1 MTLCQ
6 LGRACALLSGFVP
19 FLLSG
24 CSTQS
29 AQGPTSF
36 EIAHNSGRDTDFV
49 LVDLTPAVL
58 QQFAQFKQPSL
69 VESFGNMAPAPIRTL
84 QKGDVVSVTIWDAG
98 GGLFSPQG
106 SVQPQNGP
114 VVGTQQTTVP
124 NQVVDPDGRI
134 TVPFAGQIK
143 VSGKSAV
150 QAQQAII
157 AALSQK
163 ALQPQALVTI
173 VTDQSNLITVVGDVK
188 NPNRLPLDINGTRI
202 LDAVARAGGT
212 NAPAFN
218 EVVQLTR
225 HGVAKR
231 VRLSYVHANPAENIY
246 LQPDDTV
253 YVVHDPEV
261 VAVLGAASNNM
272 RLQFDTENLT
282 LADAVGMAGGLRDQQ
297 AEPSGVFVFRM
308 EPAELVKG
316 MKQDAAVS
324 GGMVPVIFQADM
336 RAPQAFFLAQSFQ
349 MRDKDIVY
357 VANAETTQ
365 LDKLFVKLLHIAS
378 VANIAARVGNNNNNN
393 GVSVGIQ

>member
-1 MTLCQ
+1 MTPCQ
-6 LGRACALLSGFVP
+6 IGRACALLSGLVP

-36 EIAHNSGRDTDFV
+36 EINHNSGRDTDFV
-49 LVDLTPAVL
+49 LVDLTPAIVE
-58 QQFAQFKQPSL
+58 QFAQFKPPSL
-69 VESFGNMAPAPIRTL
+69 VESFGNVAPAPVRRL
-84 QKGDVVSVTIWDAG
+84 EKGDIVSVTIWDAG
-98 GGLFSPQG
+98 GGLFSSQGAVPQQTG
-106 SVQPQNGP
+106 A

-124 NQVVDPDGRI
+124 NQTVDPEGRI
-134 TVPFAGQIK
+134 TVPFAGEIK
-143 VSGKSAV
+143 VAGKSAT
-150 QAQQAII
+150 QAQQAIV
-157 AALSQK
+157 AALTQK

-173 VTDQSNLITVVGDVK
+173 VADQSNLVTVVGDLK
-188 NPNRLPLDINGTRI
+188 QPNRLPLDINGMRI
-202 LDAVARAGGT
+202 LDAIARGGGT

-246 LQPDDTV
+246 LQPDDTL
-253 YVVHDPEV
+253 YVVHDPAV
-261 VAVLGAASNNM
+261 VAVLGAATNNM
-272 RLQFDTENLT
+272 RLQFDTENMT

-308 EPAELVKG
+308 EPSALVKG
-316 MKQDAAVS
+316 MKPDAKVA

-365 LDKLFVKLLHIAS
+365 LDKLFVKLLHVATIAN
-378 VANIAARVGNNNNNN
+378 VAARIGSSNNN
-393 GVSVGIQ
+393 GVSVGVQ

>member
-1 MTLCQ
+1 MTFRQ
-6 LGRACALLSGFVP
+6 LGRACALLSGLLP
-19 FLLSG
+19 FLLAG

-49 LVDLTPAVL
+49 LIDLSPAVL
-58 QQFAQFKQPSL
+58 QQFSQFKPASL
-69 VESFGNMAPAPIRTL
+69 VESFGNAAPAPIRRI
-84 QKGDVVSVTIWDAG
+84 QKGDIVSVTIWDAG

-106 SVQPQNGP
+106 AAQPPNGP
-114 VVGTQQTTVP
+114 VIGTQQTTVP
-124 NQVVDPDGRI
+124 NQIVDPDGQI

-150 QAQQAII
+150 EAQRAII
-157 AALSQK
+157 GALSRK

-188 NPNRLPLDINGTRI
+188 APNRLPLDINGTRI
-202 LDAVARAGGT
+202 LDAIARAGGT
-212 NAPAFN
+212 NAPAFD

-231 VRLSYVHANPAENIY
+231 VRLSYVHSNPAEDIY

-261 VAVLGAASNNM
+261 VAVLGAATNNM
-272 RLQFDTENLT
+272 RLQFDTEKMT

-297 AEPSGVFVFRM
+297 AEPSGVFIFRM
-308 EPAELVKG
+308 EPSDLVRG
-316 MKQDAAVS
+316 MKHDAAVN
-324 GGMVPVIFQADM
+324 GGMVPVIFRADM
-336 RAPQAFFLAQSFQ
+336 RAPQAFFMAQSFQ

-365 LDKLFVKLLHIAS
+365 LDKLIIKLLHVATIANLAARINNTNNNS
-378 VANIAARVGNNNNNN
+378 VA
-393 GVSVGIQ
+393 VGIP

>member
-1 MTLCQ
+1 MTFRQ
-6 LGRACALLSGFVP
+6 LGRACALLGCFVP

-49 LVDLTPAVL
+49 VVDLTPAVQ

-69 VESFGNMAPAPIRTL
+69 VESFGSIAPAPIRTL
-84 QKGDVVSVTIWDAG
+84 EKGDIVSVTIWDAG

-106 SVQPQNGP
+106 AIPQQTGA
-114 VVGTQQTTVP
+114 VTGTQQTNVP
-124 NQVVDPDGRI
+124 NQTVDPDGRI

-143 VSGKSAV
+143 VAGKSAV
-150 QAQQAII
+150 QAQQAIV
-157 AALSQK
+157 AALAQK
-163 ALQPQALVTI
+163 ALQPQALVTL

-188 NPNRLPLDINGTRI
+188 TPNRIPLDINGMRI
-202 LDAVARAGGT
+202 LDAIARAGGT
-212 NAPAFN
+212 AAPAFN

-253 YVVHDPEV
+253 YVVHDPAV
-261 VAVLGAASNNM
+261 VAVLGAATNNM
-272 RLQFDTENLT
+272 RLQFDTENMT
-282 LADAVGMAGGLRDQQ
+282 LADAVSLAGGLRDQQ

-308 EPAELVKG
+308 EPSELVKG
-316 MKQDAAVS
+316 MKQDAAVA
-324 GGMVPVIFQADM
+324 GTMVPVIFRADM

-365 LDKLFVKLLHIAS
+365 LDKLIIKLLHMATIANLAS
-378 VANIAARVGNNNNNN
+378 RIGSTNNS
-393 GVSVGIQ
+393 GVSVGVP